1 MGSGTTRRVVLTG
14 AGVAAAAVLAGC
26 ATDGPAQPAGGADP
40 PAGSGPDPNSDP
52 SGGPEETQGPLA
64 HTADVPVG
72 GGVVLDQK
80 NMVITQ
86 PKKGTFKAFTAI
98 CTHQGCQVVEVK
110 GGTIRCPCH
119 GSQFKIADGSVA
131 QGPATRALREIA
143 INVDGTDIQQV

>member
-1 MGSGTTRRVVLTG
+1 MGLGTTRRVVLTG
-14 AGVAAAAVLAGC
+14 AGVTAAAVLTGC
-26 ATDGPAQPAGGADP
+26 ATDGSAQPPRGADP
-40 PAGSGPDPNSDP
+40 PAGSDPDPTD
-52 SGGPEETQGPLA
+52 GPEETQGPLA

-86 PKKGTFKAFTAI
+86 PTKGTFKAFTAT

-143 INVDGTDIQQV
+143 INVDGADIQEV